1 MKLHIQPKKPRN
13 LIAKDLFS
21 PKYRI
26 RVAASKKRYD
36 RNASKAILRK
46 EVYAG

>member
-1 MKLHIQPKKPRN
+1 MKLKLPTRKPRN

-26 RVAASKKRYD
+26 RIAVSKKRYD
-36 RNASKAILRK
+36 RNAEKASLRK
-46 EVYAG
+46 EEYAG